1 MERLG
6 CSVGVAWVR
15 LSNLLAACC
24 CLLTQSSLSALTC
37 TSNIFSLGL
46 PAALHMQLVPLG
58 CLCFAFPPPASSLI
72 FQGRLFWGP
81 KHRAEISSGFLQP
94 ALVPSSST
102 STDSLCKLGIFA
114 STNWWKYLGE
124 VKQLC
129 NNQGCSETQWS
140 TSQRFLLGSV
150 SAAPSVPRQKHHFP
164 SLGFYY
170 SVGILPGA
178 TRREDALL
186 G

>member
-37 TSNIFSLGL
+37 TSNIFFPRLAGSITHATRATGL
-46 PAALHMQLVPLG
+46 PLP
-58 CLCFAFPPPASSLI
+58 CFSSPCIILI
-72 FQGRLFWGP
+72 FRGRLFWGP

-102 STDSLCKLGIFA
+102 STDSLFKLGIFA

-140 TSQRFLLGSV
+140 TSQLFLLGSV
-150 SAAPSVPRQKHHFP
+150 SAAPSVPRQKHRFP

-178 TRREDALL
+178 THREDALL